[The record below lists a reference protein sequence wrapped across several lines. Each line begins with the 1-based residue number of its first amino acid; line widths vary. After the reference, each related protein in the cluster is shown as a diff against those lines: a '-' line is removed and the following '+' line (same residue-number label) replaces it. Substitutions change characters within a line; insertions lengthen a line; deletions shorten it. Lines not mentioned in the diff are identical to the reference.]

1 MEKLIEVDTD
11 ISLFKSTWLDH
22 GIECDWH
29 IVILCDGIGYCLDQ
43 LEPDDDDWL
52 WCWGDTESSSFVS
65 NIASTSSMAAITVA
79 EADSEP
85 WE

>member
-11 ISLFKSTWLDH
+11 ISLFKSR

-43 LEPDDDDWL
+43 LEPDDDD
-52 WCWGDTESSSFVS
+52 
-65 NIASTSSMAAITVA
+65 
-79 EADSEP
+79 
-85 WE
+85 